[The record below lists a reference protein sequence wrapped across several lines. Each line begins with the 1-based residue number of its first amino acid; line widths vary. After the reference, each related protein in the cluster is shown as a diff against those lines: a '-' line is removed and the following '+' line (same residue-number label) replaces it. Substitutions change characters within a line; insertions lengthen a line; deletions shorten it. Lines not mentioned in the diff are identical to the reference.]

1 LKIDVHVHLSSPELI
16 SNRKAIV
23 DSEPGLKILYEDES
37 SKLASTEEL
46 LEAMDKGQVDKA
58 MVGGFSFRKEGNA
71 RNYNEWLLKECS
83 RHQERLLP
91 VASFDPREPFGYKL
105 AEDFLKSGG
114 FGLGELCVYDEGLTP
129 GLTDKYSELAE
140 LCRQHGAPLL
150 IHVNEPIGHKYPG
163 KAPIEISEIYRLVEL
178 TKGTKLILAHFGGG
192 IPFFASLKKEVR
204 EAFAHV
210 RFDTAAMPYIF
221 SPSALSAG
229 VRILG
234 AESFLFG
241 TDYPLLRPER
251 YYRYF
256 EDAGLSPMEAELV
269 LGLAAERFLEL

>member
-1 LKIDVHVHLSSPELI
+1 
-16 SNRKAIV
+16 
-23 DSEPGLKILYEDES
+23 
-37 SKLASTEEL
+37 
-46 LEAMDKGQVDKA
+46 
-58 MVGGFSFRKEGNA
+58 
-71 RNYNEWLLKECS
+71 
-83 RHQERLLP
+83 
-91 VASFDPREPFGYKL
+91 
-105 AEDFLKSGG
+105 
-114 FGLGELCVYDEGLTP
+114 
-129 GLTDKYSELAE
+129 
-140 LCRQHGAPLL
+140 
-150 IHVNEPIGHKYPG
+150 
-163 KAPIEISEIYRLVEL
+163 VEL

-221 SPSALSAG
+221 SPSALAAG
-229 VRILG
+229 VGILG